1 MQGRQTPQTKEQMLQ
16 QKPQTLHNKP
26 KETMGMMLPMAPNQQ
41 SQQANFYKSNVS
53 SKTNANM
60 RSTRIPE
67 F

>member
-1 MQGRQTPQTKEQMLQ
+1 MLQ